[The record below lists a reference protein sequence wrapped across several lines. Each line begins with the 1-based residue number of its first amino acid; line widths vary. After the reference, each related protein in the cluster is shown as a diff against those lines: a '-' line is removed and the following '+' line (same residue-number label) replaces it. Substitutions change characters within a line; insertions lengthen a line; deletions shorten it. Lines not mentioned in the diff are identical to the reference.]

1 MDFSWHIISQWWP
14 NIVQALGITIEITL
28 LAGVLS
34 ILVGLTVAALQTLGV
49 PSMTTVCRIY
59 VSIFRNTP
67 LLVQLFFLFYG
78 LPSVGIRM
86 SPFVTGVLG
95 ITLNEGAFMAEIFRG
110 NILAINQGDWEAA
123 ESLGLSPLQVL
134 YHVILPQAL
143 RDSLPAVTGQLSI
156 VIKDTSLLSL
166 IMIVEL
172 TMVANQIYSRLFD
185 LTGFSVALGLY
196 ILLNVFM
203 SGISKFTEKRVRVR
217 R

>member
-28 LAGVLS
+28 LAGALS

-49 PSMTTVCRIY
+49 PSITTVCRIY

-78 LPSVGIRM
+78 LPSLGIRM

-143 RDSLPAVTGQLSI
+143 RDSLPAITGQLSI

-196 ILLNVFM
+196 ILLNLFM
-203 SGISKFTEKRVRVR
+203 SGISKITEKRVRVR

>member
-1 MDFSWHIISQWWP
+1 M
-14 NIVQALGITIEITL
+14 QALGITLIITV
-28 LAGVLS
+28 LAGGLSVLT
-34 ILVGLTVAALQTLGV
+34 GLTVAALRTSGV
-49 PSMTTVCRIY
+49 PFIDVACRVY

-78 LPSVGIRM
+78 LPSFGIRM

-95 ITLNEGAFMAEIFRG
+95 ITLNEGAFMAEILRG
-110 NILAINQGDWEAA
+110 NIQAINKGDWEAA
-123 ESLGLSPLQVL
+123 ESLGLSRFQVL

-172 TMVANQIYSRLFD
+172 TMVSNQIYSRLFD
-185 LTGFSVALGLY
+185 LTGFSAALCLY
-196 ILLNVFM
+196 ILLNLFM
-203 SGISKFTEKRVRVR
+203 SGISKFAESRVKVR

>member
-14 NIVQALGITIEITL
+14 NILQALGITIEITL
-28 LAGVLS
+28 LAGGLS

-49 PSMTTVCRIY
+49 PSITTVCRIY

-86 SPFVTGVLG
+86 SPFVTGLVG

-110 NILAINQGDWEAA
+110 NIMAINQGDWEAA

-196 ILLNVFM
+196 ILLNLFM
-203 SGISKFTEKRVRVR
+203 SGFSKFTEKRVRVR

>member
-49 PSMTTVCRIY
+49 PSITTVCRIY

>member
-1 MDFSWHIISQWWP
+1 MDFSWHILSQWWP
-14 NIVQALGITIEITL
+14 NIVQALGITLEITVI
-28 LAGVLS
+28 AGALS
-34 ILVGLTVAALQTLGV
+34 ILAGLIFAALQTLGI
-49 PSMTTVCRIY
+49 PSVTVVCRIY

-86 SPFVTGVLG
+86 SPFLTGVVG

-110 NILAINQGDWEAA
+110 SILAIDRGDWEAA
-123 ESLGLSPLQVL
+123 ESLGLSQLQVL

-172 TMVANQIYSRLFD
+172 TMVSNQIYTRLFD
-185 LTGFSVALGLY
+185 LTGFSVALSLY
-196 ILLNVFM
+196 ILLNLFM
-203 SGISKFTEKRVRVR
+203 SGISKFAEGRVKVR

>member
-28 LAGVLS
+28 LAGALS

-49 PSMTTVCRIY
+49 PSITTVCRIY

-143 RDSLPAVTGQLSI
+143 RDSLPAITGQLSI

-196 ILLNVFM
+196 ILLNLFM
-203 SGISKFTEKRVRVR
+203 SGISKITEKRVRVR

>member
-1 MDFSWHIISQWWP
+1 M
-14 NIVQALGITIEITL
+14 
-28 LAGVLS
+28 
-34 ILVGLTVAALQTLGV
+34 
-49 PSMTTVCRIY
+49 
-59 VSIFRNTP
+59 
-67 LLVQLFFLFYG
+67 
-78 LPSVGIRM
+78 
-86 SPFVTGVLG
+86 
-95 ITLNEGAFMAEIFRG
+95 
-110 NILAINQGDWEAA
+110 
-123 ESLGLSPLQVL
+123 L

>member
-1 MDFSWHIISQWWP
+1 MDFSWHIITQWWP
-14 NIVQALGITIEITL
+14 NILQALGVTVIIFIVAGL
-28 LAGVLS
+28 LSVLLGL
-34 ILVGLTVAALQTLGV
+34 IVGALPSFNNPVLTAA
-49 PSMTTVCRIY
+49 SRIY

-78 LPSVGIRM
+78 LPAVGIRM

-110 NILAINQGDWEAA
+110 NIQSINRGDWEAA
-123 ESLGLSPLQVL
+123 KSLGLSHFQVL
-134 YHVILPQAL
+134 AFVILPQAV
-143 RDSLPAVTGQLSI
+143 RDALPAVTGQLSI

-172 TMVANQIYSRLFD
+172 TRVSNQIYTRLFD
-185 LTGFSVALGLY
+185 LTGFSVALILYVTLNILMTGLSEM
-196 ILLNVFM
+196 LAR
-203 SGISKFTEKRVRVR
+203 RVQVR